1 MKEDILRLLELAKE
15 WNSDR
20 PAQSKQPFSIIPRMY
35 ERISTKELLH
45 SEIIAE
51 LLRPDG
57 AHKCGDIF
65 LQKFMRSIGIDPQ
78 AQDFSK
84 VELKTEAATDES
96 RRIDI
101 LIVWGN
107 NAVIIEN
114 KLNNA
119 VDQPDQLKDYLKDT
133 EHKGKKVLK
142 MVYIPLF
149 AWKRVQEYISAD
161 VVCLYPGELSEWL
174 KDCAKRNSDA
184 REVVSPYIQLLDY
197 MNQSNQNYMKAQ
209 ELYELLEQDSRLMAA
224 ALNIA
229 ETLNSGEWVTFL
241 RTQLEDKVKARLNE
255 PTMNKWFNNKESE
268 LWLWLGNDKK
278 EHKYWVSVG
287 MSDKYYLFLYYYDEQ
302 AKPEGENIVGSGQYD
317 DYYYVQLSDT
327 YPIGNKV
334 ETDNLVS
341 KVIELLE
348 KSRK

>member
-15 WNSDR
+15 WSSDM
-20 PAQSKQPFSIIPRMY
+20 PNEKEQPFSIISRMY
-35 ERISTKELLH
+35 ERISSKELLH

-57 AHKCGDIF
+57 THNCGDLF
-65 LQKFMRSIGIDPQ
+65 LQEFIRSIGIDPQ

-84 VELKTEAATDES
+84 VEIKTEATTDES

-119 VDQPDQLKDYLKDT
+119 VDQPNQLKDYLKDT
-133 EHKGKKVLK
+133 ENKGKKVLK
-142 MVYIPLF
+142 VVYIPLF
-149 AWKRVQEYISAD
+149 AWKKVQEQISAE
-161 VVCLYPGELSEWL
+161 VAYLYPQDLSEWL
-174 KDCAKRNSDA
+174 KGCAAVNPDA
-184 REVVSPYIQLLDY
+184 REVASPYIQLLNY
-197 MNQSNQNYMKAQ
+197 MNQSNRNYMKAQ

-229 ETLNSGEWVTFL
+229 ETINNSEWKKFL
-241 RTQLEDKVKARLNE
+241 RKQLLDKVKTKFNE
-255 PTMNKWFNNKESE
+255 PNLNHDILKKTSE
-268 LWLWLGNDKK
+268 LWLWIGGDT
-278 EHKYWVSVG
+278 EHKYWVSVDVC
-287 MSDKYYLFLYYYDEQ
+287 DKYYLYLYFYDETT
-302 AKPEGENIVGSGQYD
+302 KPDSENVTWSGQD
-317 DYYYVQLSDT
+317 SKYYFYQLSDT
-327 YPIGNKV
+327 YRIGDK
-334 ETDNLVS
+334 TDTEKLVS
-341 KVIELLE
+341 KVVELLE